1 MLPNVLFM
9 YSRDKKVSL
18 FNFHSFSRISSF
30 SSLNDNIFK
39 H

>member
-18 FNFHSFSRISSF
+18 FKFHSFSSQ
-30 SSLNDNIFK
+30 NDNIFK
-39 H
+39 Q